1 MTGLQALKRELP
13 TTALQVAISAI
24 GFLIALAINT
34 ALADRS
40 EKDTYK
46 SLLDSVRTEAKMND
60 DIRSSSFEKYYKNG
74 LVLREFTLLS
84 TSQSLANPIFVKYAS
99 ASDFRALNNYV
110 LNLSLANAYRR
121 ISENVYL
128 TDRNNRSLRDTITS
142 EWERVLSASST
153 AIGSVEALED

>member
-1 MTGLQALKRELP
+1 MADFQTVKRELP
-13 TTALQVAISAI
+13 NTALQVALSAL
-24 GFLIALAINT
+24 GFLIALGINA

-60 DIRSSSFEKYYKNG
+60 EIRINSFDRYYKNG

-84 TSQSLANPIFVKYAS
+84 TSQSLANPIFVKHAS
-99 ASDFRALNNYV
+99 PSDFRALNDYV

-121 ISENVYL
+121 MSENVYL
-128 TDRNNRSLRDTITS
+128 SDRNNQGLRDTITTQ
-142 EWERVLSASST
+142 WERVLAASST
-153 AIGSVEALED
+153 AIASVETLPD